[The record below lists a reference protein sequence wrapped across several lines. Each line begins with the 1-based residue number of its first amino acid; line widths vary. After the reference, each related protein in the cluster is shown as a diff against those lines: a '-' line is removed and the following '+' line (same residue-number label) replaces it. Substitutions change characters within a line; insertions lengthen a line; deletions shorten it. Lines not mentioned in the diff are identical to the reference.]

1 MGEGSCR
8 QIGFTAAV
16 TDSNGDP
23 EALQNVV
30 SNWIVDSS
38 PETTWSGSLIWAAFS
53 LHVCEASAHLWG
65 YYIFQSLYVLQEQKL
80 KFQFIINL
88 KRPKSNATKRYVRY
102 VLTASSASLLKVRF
116 ADECINLMS
125 HFVQIEKK
133 TIARKIFTR
142 QVRAKEE
149 EVCSILCERKRNGT

>member
-38 PETTWSGSLIWAAFS
+38 PETIWSNCF
-53 LHVCEASAHLWG
+53 
-65 YYIFQSLYVLQEQKL
+65 YQL
-80 KFQFIINL
+80 KGRRQFDLSSFQFACL
-88 KRPKSNATKRYVRY
+88 WS
-102 VLTASSASLLKVRF
+102 
-116 ADECINLMS
+116 
-125 HFVQIEKK
+125 
-133 TIARKIFTR
+133 
-142 QVRAKEE
+142 
-149 EVCSILCERKRNGT
+149 VCSPLRILYFPGRGTVSWCFAGAEAEIPIHNYPQKTKIQCDQEICQICSDCEQCFSFKSQIRRWMQQLNVWLCAAWQKKLNLYKAS